1 MRGNLIDIYTNWGSA
16 MTTAI
21 RLDDN
26 LVRHAA
32 AEGQV
37 QRRSTPKQI
46 EYWAEIGR
54 AVAGEVSAEDLI
66 AILQGIRK
74 VRVEPVVPEPVSSD
88 ELWAE
93 VDQARESGEL
103 GQSIARGRT
112 VYQSSAEKPGYLE
125 AIHPDGTRE
134 VGQFRD
140 GRFEALSDRDDAA

>member
-1 MRGNLIDIYTNWGSA
+1 

-37 QRRSTPKQI
+37 HRRSTPKQI

-66 AILQGIRK
+66 AILQGIRRVK
-74 VRVEPVVPEPVSSD
+74 VKPVVPEAVTSD
-88 ELWAE
+88 DLWAE

-103 GQSIARGRT
+103 SRSIARGRT
-112 VYQSSAEKPGYLE
+112 VYQVAVDKPGYLE
-125 AIHPDGTRE
+125 AIYPGGMRE
-134 VGQFRD
+134 IGQFRN
-140 GRFEALSDRDDAA
+140 GRFEAVSDRDDAA

>member
-1 MRGNLIDIYTNWGSA
+1 
-16 MTTAI
+16 MTTAV

-37 QRRSTPKQI
+37 HRRSTPKQI

-74 VRVEPVVPEPVSSD
+74 VSVEPVVAESVNSD

-93 VDQARESGEL
+93 VDEARESGEL
-103 GQSIARGRT
+103 GRSIARGRT
-112 VYQSSAEKPGYLE
+112 VYQASTEKPGYLE
-125 AIHPDGTRE
+125 AIRPDGTRE
-134 VGQFRD
+134 VGQFRN

>member
-1 MRGNLIDIYTNWGSA
+1 

-37 QRRSTPKQI
+37 HRRSTPKQI

-66 AILQGIRK
+66 AILQGIRRVK
-74 VRVEPVVPEPVSSD
+74 VKPVVPEAVTSD
-88 ELWAE
+88 DLWAE

-103 GQSIARGRT
+103 SRSIARGRT
-112 VYQSSAEKPGYLE
+112 VYQAAVDKPGYLE
-125 AIHPDGTRE
+125 AIYPGGMRE
-134 VGQFRD
+134 IGQFRN
-140 GRFEALSDRDDAA
+140 GRFEAVSDRDDAA

>member
-1 MRGNLIDIYTNWGSA
+1 

-37 QRRSTPKQI
+37 HRRSTPKQI

-54 AVAGEVSAEDLI
+54 AVAGDVSAEDLI
-66 AILQGIRK
+66 AILQGIRRVK
-74 VRVEPVVPEPVSSD
+74 VEPVVPEAVTSD
-88 ELWAE
+88 DLWAE

-103 GQSIARGRT
+103 SRSIARGQT
-112 VYQSSAEKPGYLE
+112 VYQAAVDKPGYLE
-125 AIHPDGTRE
+125 AIYPSGVRE
-134 VGQFRD
+134 IGQFRN
-140 GRFEALSDRDDAA
+140 GHFEAVSGRDDAA